1 MHLWNIEIYLQLNC
15 NKMRILISILSL
27 TGVLNAG
34 LLSAQERKARVVVEQ
49 KRDTSA
55 NTKAIK
61 LREVGIKGMKKR
73 LPGTTISSS
82 LSSDQLE
89 QLSGGSLADAL
100 KNIAGLNVLKT
111 GATIS
116 KPVIHGLHSNRILIL
131 NNGVRLEGQ
140 QWGAEHAP
148 EIDPAIASD
157 MVVIKGA
164 AAVRYG
170 AEAIGGVIFV
180 RPAALPVSAGFAGTV
195 NGTAASNGRAG
206 TGSIMVNGGL
216 KELPGFG
223 WRLQGTLKKA
233 GNVRTADYYLGNTG
247 LREQNY
253 AATMG
258 YTNAHSNYELYYSRF
273 STELGILY
281 SAHVGTKEDIEA
293 RIALG
298 RPLEDYGFTYAITAP
313 RQQIA
318 HDLLKLKV
326 HYDLKNGKTAEL
338 TYGFQQNHRK
348 EFDIRRGDRSALPIT
363 DLVLKTHTLD
373 LSFDQP
379 LQQGVKRTFGFNGMA
394 QVNNNIPGTLANTFI
409 PNYDSFSGGAF
420 VIQRWIKEFVELE
433 AGLRYDYKVFDAK
446 GFRYQSGGSSIA
458 TDQGV
463 SSEYYG
469 QRSHFHNVTGTF
481 GAVWK
486 IIPHWQLSSN
496 IGLGWRAPT
505 ANELF
510 SHGLHH
516 GAGLYEIGDP
526 KLKTEQGYKWVSSIR
541 HISDRFNFNLDVYGQ
556 YLHGYI
562 YSRPDGSFQQTI
574 SGTYPIF
581 RYAQTNALF
590 VGADLSANY
599 RFSSLWSYQ
608 LNAALISA
616 KDQSNDKYLPYIPAN
631 RIDHHLRLDFAL
643 VKETPFYL
651 QFGHTYVA
659 RQTRYDPGTD
669 YAAPPSAYHLFQAQ
683 LGTTLKFDSQQLG
696 MSLSADNLFNTA
708 YKDYMNRYRYYTHD
722 MGRNISLRL
731 AYKF

>member
-1 MHLWNIEIYLQLNC
+1 MLL
-15 NKMRILISILSL
+15 SILSI
-27 TGVLNAG
+27 TGVLNTG
-34 LLSAQERKARVVVEQ
+34 LLFAQEQKARVVVD
-49 KRDTSA
+49 KNADTS
-55 NTKAIK
+55 THVKTIQLK
-61 LREVGIKGMKKR
+61 EVGIKGLEKK
-73 LPGTTISSS
+73 LPGTTISSRLTS
-82 LSSDQLE
+82 TQLDQA
-89 QLSGGSLADAL
+89 SGGSLADAL
-100 KNIAGLNVLKT
+100 QNIPGVNVLKT

-148 EIDPAIASD
+148 EIDPAIAAD
-157 MVVIKGA
+157 MVLIKGA
-164 AAVRYG
+164 ASVRYG
-170 AEAIGGVIFV
+170 AEAIGGVILV
-180 RPAALPVSAGFAGTV
+180 RPAPLPVAPGFGGTL
-195 NGTAASNGRAG
+195 NGTAASNGHAG
-206 TGSIMVNGGL
+206 TGSLMVNGGL
-216 KELPGFG
+216 NGLPGFG

-233 GNVRTADYYLGNTG
+233 GNVRAADYYLGNTG

-258 YTNAHSNYELYYSRF
+258 YTNEHSSYELYYSRF

-298 RPLEDYGFTYAITAP
+298 RPLEDYDFTYSITAP
-313 RQQIA
+313 RQQIS
-318 HDLLKLKV
+318 HDLLKLKAQ
-326 HYDLKNGKTAEL
+326 YDLKHGKTVAL

-363 DLVLKTHTLD
+363 DLVLKTHTVD
-373 LSFDQP
+373 LSLEQP
-379 LQQGVKRTFGFNGMA
+379 LKEGVKRTYGVNGMA
-394 QVNNNIPGTLANTFI
+394 QLNNNIPGTLANTFI
-409 PNYDSFSGGAF
+409 PNYDSFSGGVF
-420 VIQRWIKEFVELE
+420 MIQRWVKAVFELE
-433 AGLRYDYKVFDAK
+433 AGLRYDYKVFDAM
-446 GFRYQSGGSSIA
+446 GFRYQSGGEA
-458 TDQGV
+458 NTTDHGI
-463 SSEYYG
+463 SAEYYG
-469 QRSHFHNVTGTF
+469 QRSHFHNVTGAF
-481 GAVWK
+481 GALWK
-486 IIPHWQLSSN
+486 INTHWHLSSN
-496 IGLGWRAPT
+496 FGIGWRAPT

-526 KLKTEQGYKWVSSIR
+526 AIKTEQGYKWVSSIR
-541 HISDRFNFNLDVYGQ
+541 HISDDFNVNLDVYGQ

-590 VGADLSANY
+590 MGADLSANY

-608 LNAALISA
+608 LNGAFIAA
-616 KDQSNDKYLPYIPAN
+616 KDLKNHKYLPYIPTN
-631 RIDHHLRLDFAL
+631 RIDHHFRIDVASLHR
-643 VKETPFYL
+643 TPIYF

-659 RQTRYDPGTD
+659 RQTRYEPETD
-669 YAAPPSAYHLFQAQ
+669 YAAPPAAYHLFQLQA
-683 LGTTLKFDSQQLG
+683 GTTVRFDSQQLR
-696 MSLSADNLFNTA
+696 MSLSANNLFNTA

-722 MGRNISLRL
+722 MGRNISLRF